1 MKITMGKLKN
11 ETKNNSGP
19 VPKFLKRTLLLSEAH
34 RRNFDCDNYNDC
46 LTAAAKAGQG
56 CLSFVCDDCIAYAK
70 NPASVTIPER
80 YLEYFEVALRLA
92 S

>member
-1 MKITMGKLKN
+1 MKTLENKTKSNCNPAPKL
-11 ETKNNSGP
+11 
-19 VPKFLKRTLLLSEAH
+19 LKRTLLLSEAH